1 MNRAVTGALAA
12 ALTLAGLAGCAKPV
26 ASGQV
31 PRDCKPAHEFETV
44 QDGTLTVTTFDLPP
58 FTQVKGHELAGV
70 DGDILYAIAER
81 ECLTVTVVP
90 QATAANIP
98 TVKVGRAD
106 LTAAAWYRTAERAKI
121 VALSDPLYTD
131 QMGII
136 SKQGISA
143 IPELKGRTVGTVDG
157 YLWVQDLQKYLGSD
171 LKIYSTTLNMY
182 QDLAAG
188 RLDVGVDSFGSGEYN
203 AEGLRVE
210 VAQPLDAVAASQ
222 QGAQIAYPINAD
234 NAAMLEAV
242 NEDIAELRTS
252 GELGRI
258 LERNGLD
265 RSAGDVGEPELID

>member
-1 MNRAVTGALAA
+1 MDRAVTGALAA
-12 ALTLAGLAGCAKPV
+12 VLIVGGLGGCAKPV

-31 PRDCKPAHEFETV
+31 ARGCEPVHEFDTV

-106 LTAAAWYRTAERAKI
+106 LTAAAWYRTAERAK
-121 VALSDPLYTD
+121 VVGLSDPLYTD

-143 IPELKGRTVGTVDG
+143 VPDLKGRKVGTVDG
-157 YLWVQDLQKYLGSD
+157 YLWVEDLQDYLGSD

-203 AEGLRVE
+203 AKDMEVE
-210 VAQPLDAVAASQ
+210 VARPLDAVAASL
-222 QGAQIAYPINAD
+222 QGAQIAYPVNAD
-234 NAAMLEAV
+234 NTAMLKAF
-242 NEDIAELRTS
+242 NEDIAELHES
-252 GELGRI
+252 GEIARI

-265 RSAGDVGEPELID
+265 RSAGDVGEPELIE